1 MVLSFIVNNLF
12 KKSEM
17 YRNRLKVTTYDK
29 LKSMLSLTNK
39 RIFKRLQA
47 KMTSERIFYDF

>member
-12 KKSEM
+12 KKGEM
-17 YRNRLKVTTYDK
+17 YRNRLKVTIYDK

-39 RIFKRLQA
+39 RISNRLQA
-47 KMTSERIFYDF
+47 KMTSERIFYGF

>member
-1 MVLSFIVNNLF
+1 MVLLFIVNNLF
-12 KKSEM
+12 KRGEM

-29 LKSMLSLTNK
+29 LKSRLSLTNK
-39 RIFKRLQA
+39 RIFKMLQA

>member
-12 KKSEM
+12 KKGEM
-17 YRNRLKVTTYDK
+17 YRNRLKVTSHDK

-39 RIFKRLQA
+39 RIFKRL
-47 KMTSERIFYDF
+47 

>member
-12 KKSEM
+12 KKGEM

-29 LKSMLSLTNK
+29 LKSRLSLTNK

>member
-12 KKSEM
+12 KKGEM

-39 RIFKRLQA
+39 HIFKRLQA